1 MQVLLLSE
9 HGHHDEG
16 VQVDALAQHPE
27 VVATQHVH
35 VEEVQHL
42 ASHLMGKRQRERDQ
56 DLTVFTNTPTV
67 TLRTDGLSGYGV
79 GLPADWFLGS
89 DI

>member
-42 ASHLMGKRQRERDQ
+42 ASHLMGKRQSEREKE
-56 DLTVFTNTPTV
+56 
-67 TLRTDGLSGYGV
+67 
-79 GLPADWFLGS
+79 
-89 DI
+89 IKI